1 MNISHKLITL
11 GLAFSLLGSASAFAR
26 PTPHFENGRLSQKM
40 IESHV
45 PTAKTSDAT
54 GYARRPSTNAVK
66 DDWPANM
73 LQQQDQG

>member
-11 GLAFSLLGSASAFAR
+11 GLAFTLLGGTSAFAR
-26 PTPHFENGRLSQKM
+26 PTPYFENGRLPQKM
-40 IESHV
+40 IESHI
-45 PTAKTSDAT
+45 PTAKTSDTT
-54 GYARRPSTNAVK
+54 GYARRPSTNAIK